1 MYNYNT
7 EKLIDALLECHK
19 EYLNAERIRASSEYS
34 IENKD
39 NLVKRTKSRL
49 EAFKRRLVR
58 LVDLHEQLYYKD
70 REF

>member
-7 EKLIDALLECHK
+7 EKLINALLECHE
-19 EYLNAERIRASSEYS
+19 EYLNAERTRATTEYS

-39 NLVKRTKSRL
+39 KLVERAKERL
-49 EAFKRRLVR
+49 EAFKRRLIR

-70 REF
+70 NEF